1 MIADAGGAERQVKRE
16 KEGRGQSIPAS
27 STSTISD
34 NVEGRGRAQH
44 RGLWL
49 NTRQNNHGIRGL
61 SQSGKRSRPLSTA
74 AMAVNVFFASAARLF
89 FSVKRPPRFFPRRD
103 GALPLFRLT
112 LLIRPRQDQLP
123 CLRSSRKGSLNPSLS
138 NESSPVRPSE
148 LVGLCHYG
156 EVSPTADLE
165 VWRIV

>member
-1 MIADAGGAERQVKRE
+1 MFSSRL
-16 KEGRGQSIPAS
+16 PLAS
-27 STSTISD
+27 SSP
-34 NVEGRGRAQH
+34 
-44 RGLWL
+44 
-49 NTRQNNHGIRGL
+49 
-61 SQSGKRSRPLSTA
+61 SRD
-74 AMAVNVFFASAARLF
+74 RL
-89 FSVKRPPRFFPRRD
+89 VFFPRRD

>member
-49 NTRQNNHGIRGL
+49 NTGQNNHGIRGL
-61 SQSGKRSRPLSTA
+61 AQSGKGSRPLSTA

-89 FSVKRPPRFFPRRD
+89 FSVKRPPRFFPASRWSSAVVSTNPADSPQARS
-103 GALPLFRLT
+103 T
-112 LLIRPRQDQLP
+112 SLLAIEPQRQP
-123 CLRSSRKGSLNPSLS
+123 
-138 NESSPVRPSE
+138 
-148 LVGLCHYG
+148 
-156 EVSPTADLE
+156 
-165 VWRIV
+165 